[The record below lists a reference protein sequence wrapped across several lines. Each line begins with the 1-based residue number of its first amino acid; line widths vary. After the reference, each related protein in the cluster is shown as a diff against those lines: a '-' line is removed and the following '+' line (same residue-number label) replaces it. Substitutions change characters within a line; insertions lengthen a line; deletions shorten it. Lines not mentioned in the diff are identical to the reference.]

1 MDTIVNLLS
10 NVAFPIAITG
20 VLLYYILVIQ
30 QKASA
35 DENARNEKFVEAI
48 NEMRIA
54 FNDNAKLIQSMKE
67 SIEVNTKVIERLNK

>member
-30 QKASA
+30 QKAS
-35 DENARNEKFVEAI
+35 DNENIRNEKFVETL

-54 FNDNAKLIQSMKE
+54 FNDNVKLIQSMKE
-67 SIEVNTKVIERLNK
+67 AIDMNTKVIERLNK